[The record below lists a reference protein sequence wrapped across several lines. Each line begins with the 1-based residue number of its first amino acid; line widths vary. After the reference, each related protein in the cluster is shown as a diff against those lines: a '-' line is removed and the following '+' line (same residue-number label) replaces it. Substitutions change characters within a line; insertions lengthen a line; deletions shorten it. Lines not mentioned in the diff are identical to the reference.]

1 MKTKFYLKNLSVK
14 ILRDRNNIFFIL
26 LLVISTIM
34 LIGSMTFK
42 NNIDYYIEEN
52 INKNIK
58 FRTIQ
63 VSNKKDKSDFGKNE
77 LLNIEHVQ
85 DVYNSLYGTFSID
98 SDFASEKLNGKIT
111 PMYLPK
117 STTIHSLV
125 GSKFD
130 ENDKEVAIIPR
141 NFYPDSSVYNFKI
154 DEKNIIDGESLIGKK
169 FTVTYYTKKF
179 ENMRVI
185 DDKKIT
191 KTFTI
196 IGVYDNKE
204 MMNFN
209 NEIFIPEKD
218 LNEISRARTPQ
229 NDNPDIIISQFDD
242 YGFNVVVDNLQN
254 IENVTETIYKHNF
267 LNVDSKTEI
276 DKTTV
281 DQIKFS
287 CYIISTTSIIVI
299 ILIIFLY
306 IKKKAINESTF
317 IGIYR
322 ASGYTKKDI
331 KTLYIF
337 ETLITCIC
345 TYILGAILS
354 IVMCFIFKNTIFRA
368 ITYVGYDIKIYLMD
382 FVISFIII
390 VLVSLISSIYIINKK
405 LKCSIIDL
413 IESRE

>member
-52 INKNIK
+52 INKNIE

-125 GSKFD
+125 GSKFE
-130 ENDKEVAIIPR
+130 ENDKEVAIIPK

-254 IENVTETIYKHNF
+254 IEN
-267 LNVDSKTEI
+267 
-276 DKTTV
+276 
-281 DQIKFS
+281 
-287 CYIISTTSIIVI
+287 
-299 ILIIFLY
+299 
-306 IKKKAINESTF
+306 
-317 IGIYR
+317 
-322 ASGYTKKDI
+322 
-331 KTLYIF
+331 
-337 ETLITCIC
+337 
-345 TYILGAILS
+345 
-354 IVMCFIFKNTIFRA
+354 
-368 ITYVGYDIKIYLMD
+368 
-382 FVISFIII
+382 
-390 VLVSLISSIYIINKK
+390 
-405 LKCSIIDL
+405 
-413 IESRE
+413 